1 MAAYMNRPRFELY
14 HLTEDPQETRN
25 LADDPAHAAT
35 LHRLRATLEQL
46 QRETGDP
53 WIRKWDH
60 E

>member
-1 MAAYMNRPRFELY
+1 MNRPRFELY

-35 LHRLRATLEQL
+35 LQRLREKLEKL

>member
-1 MAAYMNRPRFELY
+1 VATYLNRPRFELY
-14 HLTEDPQETRN
+14 HLGEDPPEETN

-35 LHRLRATLEQL
+35 LQRLRATLEKL
-46 QRETGDP
+46 QHETGDA